1 MPVTH
6 DRDDYSFAPA
16 MPSPASVSVT
26 HYSKIVNQS
35 PDTSTL
41 YRSRYSAEEA
51 SDEAYQI
58 DLQTRRFQLRKRRV
72 ILVSITALSMCMISM
87 LMRVNRYLS
96 GINISGFTIR
106 MAPGNEAARDSN
118 GFFDDV
124 PNENWEQRKQLTR
137 TKLIEQDALNAD
149 LSVNNNVEPKAWW
162 IKNWQANFPCYQEV
176 RIRNKFI
183 CDPFRVVSQAVKHSN
198 SKRKGIA
205 ERGCIVYASGGDEIG
220 FANQFLDYTL
230 ARVTEIGLTAPVC
243 EVHIFNPNL
252 LEVPQRDN
260 LIHHNWGFKPKNALN
275 STLAGAYKTF
285 ETTLQ
290 ELGHSDKTISI
301 LALDC
306 EACEWDIYH
315 DLLSLTSPI
324 NQILMQMHGVPN
336 ANQAQSTFN
345 AMRFAGYVI
354 THKEEEPHG
363 NGEVY
368 DYSFLRLSPSYF
380 GMDR

>member
-16 MPSPASVSVT
+16 MASPASVSVT
-26 HYSKIVNQS
+26 HYSKIVHQS

-51 SDEAYQI
+51 SDEAYQT
-58 DLQTRRFQLRKRRV
+58 DLQNRRFQLRKRRV

-87 LMRVNRYLS
+87 LVRVNKYLS

-106 MAPGNEAARDSN
+106 MSAGNEAARDSN

-124 PNENWEQRKQLTR
+124 PNENWEQRKQQTR
-137 TKLIEQDALNAD
+137 SKLREQDALNAD
-149 LSVNNNVEPKAWW
+149 LSVNNVEPKAWW
-162 IKNWQANFPCYQEV
+162 LKNWQANFPCYQEV

-183 CDPFRVVSQAVKHSN
+183 CDPFRIVAQTIQHLN
-198 SKRKGIA
+198 SKEKGI
-205 ERGCIVYASGGDEIG
+205 RCIVYVSGGDEIG
-220 FANQFLDYTL
+220 FANQFLDFAS
-230 ARVTEIGLTAPVC
+230 ARVMEVGLTAPVC
-243 EVHIFNPNL
+243 DVHIFNPNSQQA
-252 LEVPQRDN
+252 PQRDN
-260 LIHHNWGFKPKNALN
+260 LILHNWGFKPKNVVN
-275 STLAGAYKTF
+275 STITGAYKTI

-290 ELGHSDKTISI
+290 ELGHSEQTISI

-315 DLLSLTSPI
+315 DLLSLKPPI

-336 ANQAQSTFN
+336 PNQAQSTFN

-354 THKEEEPHG
+354 THKEEDAQG
-363 NGEVY
+363 GGEVY

-380 GMDR
+380 GPDR